1 MDAVAM
7 RRSDGW
13 YSTFAILMALS
24 VVVATMGLSL
34 NSAAVVIG
42 AMLLA
47 PLMTPVLG
55 VAAALAMA
63 LPRHLGRSAAVVV
76 AASVG
81 AVALAW
87 VLSIPLGSASLPDE
101 LVARTSPDLR
111 DLLVALA
118 AGAAGAYATVR
129 PNLSSALPGVAV
141 AVALVPPLAA
151 VGMTLELGRGD
162 LAAGAALLYLANLAA
177 IVLVGTVVFVVTGFV
192 PVTRLRNAR
201 GAVIGGGVLVAV
213 ATVAVAVP
221 LAIASIAAADAGRE
235 RAEVLTA
242 ASAWIAGTNL
252 EVDSVR
258 VDRPVVRIRI
268 SGPDTPPSTVG
279 LEDQVREIVGSDAT
293 VEVRWTL
300 TQAADLDST
309 VAIGDLD
316 GGQVR
321 PVVDVWLDGAAGDP
335 DVTGI
340 STDGGTI
347 TVELTASDPPPPA
360 GALIGLLAA
369 AGINAPVAVDWTQ
382 RDDPQAR
389 VAAQARAAAESWAAG
404 IPGVVVVGVDFDG
417 TTVTANV
424 AGPDANTVSGLSS
437 VLARSTP
444 AGTTVEIFL
453 IPRVSVTVADPDAAG
468 S

>member
-7 RRSDGW
+7 RHSDGW
-13 YSTFAILMALS
+13 HTTFAILMGLS

-63 LPRHLGRSAAVVV
+63 LPRQLGRSLAVVA

-81 AVALAW
+81 AVALSW
-87 VLSIPLGSASLPDE
+87 VLSIPLGNTPLPDE

-141 AVALVPPLAA
+141 AVALVPPLGA

-177 IVLVGTVVFVVTGFV
+177 IVLVGTVVFVATGFV
-192 PVTRLRNAR
+192 PATRLCNAR
-201 GAVIGGGVLVAV
+201 SAVITGGVLVAV

-221 LAIASIAAADAGRE
+221 LTIASVAAADAGRE
-235 RAEVLTA
+235 RAEVLSA
-242 ASAWIAGTNL
+242 ATTWIAGTNL
-252 EVDSVR
+252 EIDSVR
-258 VDRPVVRIRI
+258 IDGQVVRIRL
-268 SGPDTPPSTVG
+268 SGPDTPPATVA
-279 LEDQVREIVGSDAT
+279 LEDQVRDIVGPDTT

-300 TQAADLDST
+300 TQAADPDST
-309 VAIGDLD
+309 DTTANLD
-316 GGQVR
+316 PAVVR
-321 PVVDVWLDGAAGDP
+321 PVVDLWLTGAAGDP
-335 DVTGI
+335 DVTDI
-340 STDGGTI
+340 STDGGTV
-347 TVELTASDPPPPA
+347 TVELTATDPPPPA
-360 GALIGLLAA
+360 DTLVALLGA
-369 AGINAPVAVDWTQ
+369 AGLNAPVSIDWTQ
-382 RDDPQAR
+382 RDDPLAR
-389 VAAQARAAAESWAAG
+389 VAARAQAVAESWAAG
-404 IPGVVVVGVDFDG
+404 VGGVVVVGVDYDG

-424 AGPDANTVSGLSS
+424 AAPDTDTVSDLAD
-437 VLARSTP
+437 VLARNTP
-444 AGTTVEIFL
+444 VGTTVEVYL
-453 IPRVSVTVADPDAAG
+453 IPRVPVSPADPSAAG

>member
-7 RRSDGW
+7 RHSDGW
-13 YSTFAILMALS
+13 HTTFAILMGLS

-63 LPRHLGRSAAVVV
+63 LPRQLGRSLAVVA

-87 VLSIPLGSASLPDE
+87 VLSIPLGNTPLPDE

-141 AVALVPPLAA
+141 AVALVPPLGA

-177 IVLVGTVVFVVTGFV
+177 IVLVGTVVFVATGFV
-192 PVTRLRNAR
+192 PATRLRNAR
-201 GAVIGGGVLVAV
+201 SAVITGGVLVAV

-221 LAIASIAAADAGRE
+221 LTIASVAAADAGRE
-235 RAEVLTA
+235 RAEVLSA
-242 ASAWIAGTNL
+242 ATTWIAGTNL
-252 EVDSVR
+252 EIDSVR
-258 VDRPVVRIRI
+258 IDGQVVRIRL
-268 SGPDTPPSTVG
+268 SGPDTPPATVA
-279 LEDQVREIVGSDAT
+279 LEDQVRDIVGPDTT

-300 TQAADLDST
+300 TQAADPDST
-309 VAIGDLD
+309 DTTANLD
-316 GGQVR
+316 PAVVR
-321 PVVDVWLDGAAGDP
+321 PVVDLWLTGAAGDP
-335 DVTGI
+335 DVTDI
-340 STDGGTI
+340 STDGGTV
-347 TVELTASDPPPPA
+347 TVELTATDPPPPA
-360 GALIGLLAA
+360 DTLVALLGA
-369 AGINAPVAVDWTQ
+369 AGLNAPVSIDWTQ
-382 RDDPQAR
+382 RDDPLAR
-389 VAAQARAAAESWAAG
+389 VAARAQAVAESWAAG
-404 IPGVVVVGVDFDG
+404 VGGVVVVGVDYDG

-424 AGPDANTVSGLSS
+424 AAPDTDTVSDLAD
-437 VLARSTP
+437 VLARNTP
-444 AGTTVEIFL
+444 VGTTVEVYL
-453 IPRVSVTVADPDAAG
+453 IPRVPVSPADPSAAG

>member
-13 YSTFAILMALS
+13 YSTFTILMGLS

-63 LPRHLGRSAAVVV
+63 LPRQLGRSLAVVA

-87 VLSIPLGSASLPDE
+87 VLSIPLGNAPLPDE

-177 IVLVGTVVFVVTGFV
+177 IVLVGTVVFVATGFV
-192 PVTRLRNAR
+192 PATRLRNAR
-201 GAVIGGGVLVAV
+201 SAVITGGVLVAV

-221 LAIASIAAADAGRE
+221 LTIASVAAADAGRE
-235 RAEVLTA
+235 RAAVLSA
-242 ASAWIAGTNL
+242 ATTWIAGTNL
-252 EVDSVR
+252 EIDSVR
-258 VDRPVVRIRI
+258 IDGQVVRIRL
-268 SGPDTPPSTVG
+268 SGPDTPPATVG
-279 LEDQVREIVGSDAT
+279 LEDQVRDIVGPDTT

-300 TQAADLDST
+300 TQAADPDST
-309 VAIGDLD
+309 GTAANLD
-316 GGQVR
+316 PAVVR
-321 PVVDVWLDGAAGDP
+321 PVVDLWLTGAAGDP
-335 DVTGI
+335 DVTDI
-340 STDGGTI
+340 STDGGTV
-347 TVELTASDPPPPA
+347 TVELTATDPPPPA
-360 GALIGLLAA
+360 DTLVALLGA
-369 AGINAPVAVDWTQ
+369 AGLNAPVTIDWTQ
-382 RDDPQAR
+382 RDDPLAR
-389 VAAQARAAAESWAAG
+389 VAARAQAVAESWAAG
-404 IPGVVVVGVDFDG
+404 VGGVVIVGVDYDG

-424 AGPDANTVSGLSS
+424 AAPDTDTVGDLAG
-437 VLARSTP
+437 VLARNTP
-444 AGTTVEIFL
+444 VGTTVEVYL
-453 IPRVSVTVADPDAAG
+453 IPRVPVSPADPSAAG

>member
-7 RRSDGW
+7 RHSDGW
-13 YSTFAILMALS
+13 HTTFAILMGLS

-63 LPRHLGRSAAVVV
+63 LPRQLGRSLAVVA

-81 AVALAW
+81 AVALSW
-87 VLSIPLGSASLPDE
+87 VLSIPLGNTPLPDE

-141 AVALVPPLAA
+141 AVALVPPLGA

-177 IVLVGTVVFVVTGFV
+177 IVLVGTVVFVATGFV
-192 PVTRLRNAR
+192 PATRLRNAR
-201 GAVIGGGVLVAV
+201 SAVITGGVLVAV

-221 LAIASIAAADAGRE
+221 LTIASVAAADAGRE
-235 RAEVLTA
+235 RAEVLSA
-242 ASAWIAGTNL
+242 ATTWIAGTNL
-252 EVDSVR
+252 EIDSVR
-258 VDRPVVRIRI
+258 IDGQVVRIRL
-268 SGPDTPPSTVG
+268 SGPDTPPATVA
-279 LEDQVREIVGSDAT
+279 LEDQVRDIVGPDTT

-300 TQAADLDST
+300 TQAADPDST
-309 VAIGDLD
+309 DTTANLD
-316 GGQVR
+316 PAVVR
-321 PVVDVWLDGAAGDP
+321 PVVDLWLTGAAGDP
-335 DVTGI
+335 DVTDI
-340 STDGGTI
+340 STDGGTV
-347 TVELTASDPPPPA
+347 TVELTATDPPPPA
-360 GALIGLLAA
+360 DTLVALLGA
-369 AGINAPVAVDWTQ
+369 AGLNAPVSIDWTQ
-382 RDDPQAR
+382 RDDPLAR
-389 VAAQARAAAESWAAG
+389 VAARAQAVAESWAAG
-404 IPGVVVVGVDFDG
+404 VGGVVVVGVDYDG

-424 AGPDANTVSGLSS
+424 AAPDTDTVSDLAD
-437 VLARSTP
+437 VLARNTP
-444 AGTTVEIFL
+444 VGTTVEVYL
-453 IPRVSVTVADPDAAG
+453 IPRVPVSPADPSAAG